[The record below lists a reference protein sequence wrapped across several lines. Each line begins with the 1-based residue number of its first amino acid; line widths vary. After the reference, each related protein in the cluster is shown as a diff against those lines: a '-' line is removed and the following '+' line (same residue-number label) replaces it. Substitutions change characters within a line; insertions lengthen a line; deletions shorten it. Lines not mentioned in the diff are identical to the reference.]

1 MKKHEEEIN
10 EVYKRERAKN
20 IDVDINAI
28 VLERKEA
35 RQNKKRIEA
44 IIKSEK
50 EKWALLKKNQELKK
64 QRANFSNYDKYIIQE
79 PNQIRILVL
88 GESFSGKTS
97 FIRRFIKNEFSPEY
111 ITTTSIESFKSE
123 LLFFEEDSYKVELID
138 TPPLEKF
145 YPDLNS
151 FLYFAQGVIFLFDAS
166 SKNSFLRM
174 QDYFK
179 ITSFYDFQKT
189 GIIATKKDICKEK
202 DKYKYHQLKKFCEE
216 HDSIPFFLSAKN
228 GKKEIYQ
235 FINLLCPA
243 IIPSILNRKKEI
255 KLAYPFTKTVKN
267 NFPKENY
274 LDKAIIKKLQEDDS
288 SYESEKEVTVEKNK
302 EDIIKE
308 YLLKKEIE
316 KSKIK
321 KKKINTMFNV
331 GNNNKINYD
340 YKNRN
345 FNDVIGMVNLDLEK
359 LFKKYRPDSKESKKR
374 KNKYD
379 NINKKDKFNINN
391 INIGVGEERKNVK
404 DKEEEEEWA
413 SVNVDDLIEQFMKTK
428 DEFNKKVSKNIQKEK
443 EKEEKKEKE
452 KEEKKEKE
460 KKEKESVKKNKNE
473 KKSIQI
479 DNEEKE
485 EEKEEE
491 KLTEQEKENIE
502 EKSKKENIEEKEEE
516 KEKSEDKEEGKEKD
530 DDKEEENIEEEE
542 KEVEE
547 EEGKSLDK
555 KDKKGDSLSDDNYEN
570 LSDDLNEFQQSLMN
584 EDMGQ

>member
-1 MKKHEEEIN
+1 MKKHEEELN

-35 RQNKKRIEA
+35 RQNQKRIEA

-274 LDKAIIKKLQEDDS
+274 LDKAIIKKLKEDDS

-321 KKKINTMFNV
+321 KKKINTVFNV
-331 GNNNKINYD
+331 GNNNNKINYD

-345 FNDVIGMVNLDLEK
+345 FNDVIGMVNLDL
-359 LFKKYRPDSKESKKR
+359 
-374 KNKYD
+374 
-379 NINKKDKFNINN
+379 
-391 INIGVGEERKNVK
+391 
-404 DKEEEEEWA
+404 
-413 SVNVDDLIEQFMKTK
+413 
-428 DEFNKKVSKNIQKEK
+428 
-443 EKEEKKEKE
+443 
-452 KEEKKEKE
+452 
-460 KKEKESVKKNKNE
+460 
-473 KKSIQI
+473 
-479 DNEEKE
+479 
-485 EEKEEE
+485 
-491 KLTEQEKENIE
+491 
-502 EKSKKENIEEKEEE
+502 
-516 KEKSEDKEEGKEKD
+516 
-530 DDKEEENIEEEE
+530 
-542 KEVEE
+542 
-547 EEGKSLDK
+547 
-555 KDKKGDSLSDDNYEN
+555 
-570 LSDDLNEFQQSLMN
+570 
-584 EDMGQ
+584 

>member
-379 NINKKDKFNINN
+379 NIKKSDKFNINN

-452 KEEKKEKE
+452 K
-460 KKEKESVKKNKNE
+460 KEKESVKKSKNE

-479 DNEEKE
+479 ENEEKE
-485 EEKEEE
+485 KEEE
-491 KLTEQEKENIE
+491 EKMTEKEKENIE

-516 KEKSEDKEEGKEKD
+516 KEKCEDKEEEKEKEE
-530 DDKEEENIEEEE
+530 DKEEENIEEEE
-542 KEVEE
+542 EE
-547 EEGKSLDK
+547 IEAEKEGKGLDK
-555 KDKKGDSLSDDNYEN
+555 KEKKGESLSDDNYEN

>member
-379 NINKKDKFNINN
+379 NINKKDKFNIN
-391 INIGVGEERKNVK
+391 IGVGEERKNVK

-516 KEKSEDKEEGKEKD
+516 KEKSEDKEEEKEKD

>member
-243 IIPSILNRKKEI
+243 IIPSI
-255 KLAYPFTKTVKN
+255 
-267 NFPKENY
+267 
-274 LDKAIIKKLQEDDS
+274 
-288 SYESEKEVTVEKNK
+288 
-302 EDIIKE
+302 
-308 YLLKKEIE
+308 
-316 KSKIK
+316 
-321 KKKINTMFNV
+321 
-331 GNNNKINYD
+331 
-340 YKNRN
+340 
-345 FNDVIGMVNLDLEK
+345 
-359 LFKKYRPDSKESKKR
+359 
-374 KNKYD
+374 
-379 NINKKDKFNINN
+379 
-391 INIGVGEERKNVK
+391 
-404 DKEEEEEWA
+404 
-413 SVNVDDLIEQFMKTK
+413 
-428 DEFNKKVSKNIQKEK
+428 
-443 EKEEKKEKE
+443 
-452 KEEKKEKE
+452 
-460 KKEKESVKKNKNE
+460 
-473 KKSIQI
+473 
-479 DNEEKE
+479 
-485 EEKEEE
+485 
-491 KLTEQEKENIE
+491 
-502 EKSKKENIEEKEEE
+502 
-516 KEKSEDKEEGKEKD
+516 
-530 DDKEEENIEEEE
+530 
-542 KEVEE
+542 
-547 EEGKSLDK
+547 
-555 KDKKGDSLSDDNYEN
+555 
-570 LSDDLNEFQQSLMN
+570 
-584 EDMGQ
+584 

>member
-1 MKKHEEEIN
+1 MENSFMQKHQDEIN
-10 EVYKRERAKN
+10 EVYKKEKAKN

-50 EKWALLKKNQELKK
+50 EKWALLKKNQELKR

-97 FIRRFIKNEFSPEY
+97 FIRRFIKNEFSSEY
-111 ITTTSIESFKSE
+111 KTTTAIESFKSE

-151 FLYFAQGVIFLFDAS
+151 FLFFAQGVIFLFDAS

-174 QDYFK
+174 QDYYK

-216 HDSIPFFLSAKN
+216 NDSIPFFLSAKN

-243 IIPSILNRKKEI
+243 IIPSLVYKKKEI

-288 SYESEKEVTVEKNK
+288 SYESENKEIEVKNK

-308 YLLKKEIE
+308 YLLKKEKE
-316 KSKIK
+316 KNKIK
-321 KKKINTMFNV
+321 KKKINTVFNV
-331 GNNNKINYD
+331 GNNKDKINYE
-340 YKNRN
+340 YKNRD
-345 FNDVIGMVNLDLEK
+345 FNDVIGLVNLDMEK

-374 KNKYD
+374 KNKNRD
-379 NINKKDKFNINN
+379 EIIDKNEVI
-391 INIGVGEERKNVK
+391 
-404 DKEEEEEWA
+404 KENEKEDEWA
-413 SVNVDDLIEQFMKTK
+413 SVNVDDLIDQFMKTK
-428 DEFNKKVSKNIQKEK
+428 DEFNKKVSKMIEKEK
-443 EKEEKKEKE
+443 EKEENKEEEKE
-452 KEEKKEKE
+452 NQ
-460 KKEKESVKKNKNE
+460 KEKESNKKSKNE
-473 KKSIQI
+473 KSVINN
-479 DNEEKE
+479 NEEKE
-485 EEKEEE
+485 EEK
-491 KLTEQEKENIE
+491 KTN
-502 EKSKKENIEEKEEE
+502 KKTQNNEDKEEE
-516 KEKSEDKEEGKEKD
+516 KEKEEGN
-530 DDKEEENIEEEE
+530 EEENVDEEEDEKEEEE
-542 KEVEE
+542 KEEE
-547 EEGKSLDK
+547 EKGLDK
-555 KDKKGDSLSDDNYEN
+555 EKKKEDNLSDDNYEN
-570 LSDDLNEFQQSLMN
+570 LSDDINEFQQSLMD
-584 EDMGQ
+584 EAMREQ

>member
-1 MKKHEEEIN
+1 MKKHEEELN

-20 IDVDINAI
+20 IDVDITAI

-35 RQNKKRIEA
+35 RQNQKRIEA

-379 NINKKDKFNINN
+379 NIKKSDKFNINN

-452 KEEKKEKE
+452 K
-460 KKEKESVKKNKNE
+460 KEKESVKKRKNE

-491 KLTEQEKENIE
+491 TLTDQEKENIE
-502 EKSKKENIEEKEEE
+502 VKMKKENIEEKEEE
-516 KEKSEDKEEGKEKD
+516 KENIENKEDGKEKEE
-530 DDKEEENIEEEE
+530 DKEEENIEEEE